1 MIKVS
6 ILGYGKMGKEI
17 EKIALRSGMEVVAR
31 IDNDEEWKQQQEA
44 FLGSD
49 VAIEFSTP
57 NTVIDNMFRCFDAN
71 IPVVCGTTGWGQK
84 EQEVI
89 EHCKNS
95 SNALIF
101 GSNFSI
107 GANLFF
113 KINELT
119 AQMMNKQAQY
129 DVLVEET
136 HHTAKKD
143 APSGTAITTANIII
157 NQLDR
162 KKGWAL
168 QDDSN
173 AENIN
178 ILAHRIGD
186 VTGIHEVHYQSS
198 SDRIT
203 LRHEA
208 FNRAIFAEGAVRSA
222 LWLPQHRGIYRF
234 NDIFMQI

>member
-1 MIKVS
+1 MIRLS

-17 EKIALRSGMEVVAR
+17 EKIALKSGLEILAK
-31 IDNDEEWKQQQEA
+31 IDNETDWQQQHTA
-44 FLGSD
+44 FLKSD

-57 NTVIDNMFRCFDAN
+57 NTVIDNLFRCFEAH
-71 IPVVCGTTGWGQK
+71 IPVVCGTTGWAQK
-84 EQEVI
+84 EQEI
-89 EHCKNS
+89 LAHCKETSNS
-95 SNALIF
+95 LIF

-119 AQMMNKQAQY
+119 AQMMNKQSQY
-129 DVLVEET
+129 DVMVEET

-143 APSGTAITTANIII
+143 APSGTAITAANIIV

-162 KKGWAL
+162 KKGWVL

-173 AENIN
+173 ADNIN
-178 ILAHRIGD
+178 IVAHRIGD
-186 VTGIHEVHYQSS
+186 VTGIHEVHYQSGA
-198 SDRIT
+198 DRIT

-222 LWLPQHRGIYRF
+222 LWLPQHPGIYHF
-234 NDIFMQI
+234 NDIFLQI